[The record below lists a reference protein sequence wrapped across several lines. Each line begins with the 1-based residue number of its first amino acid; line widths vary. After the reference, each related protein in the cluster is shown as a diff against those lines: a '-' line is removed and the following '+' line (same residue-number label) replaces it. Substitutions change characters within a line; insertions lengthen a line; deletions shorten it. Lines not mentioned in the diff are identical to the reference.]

1 VIFLDDILLRAI
13 GISVPPFDMIWLME
27 TIDEYARG
35 VFGEET
41 KKQITRILKEN
52 RLLYE
57 LKEITQEEY
66 ENKNNE
72 LNRKLKEVEK
82 VDSMNAKHKISLLR

>member
-1 VIFLDDILLRAI
+1 MIFLDDILLRAI